1 MIGSVVFFSALNIKI
16 KTRHLI
22 FIYFFYFFRLVLNF
36 NDENKIALESTGVD
50 FEEFR
55 EKFTG
60 NYKT

>member
-22 FIYFFYFFRLVLNF
+22 FILFFRLVLNF

-55 EKFTG
+55 GKFTG